1 MSPAHI
7 RNRPERWSRRLWGAH
22 LWGGSLAAILALAT
36 VVAVYGQ
43 QGLGKEHLGRQGL
56 GKEGNPRR
64 AQESNSAI
72 PAAEFSRIVQQ
83 FSEKGGY
90 FQSDNFTSNE
100 TAYLHIVSRF
110 REIGVAGGAY
120 IGVGPEQNFTYIA
133 KIRPRIAFIVD
144 IRRQAVI
151 QHLLY
156 KAIFHLAETRA
167 QFLAWLFSEPIPG
180 RDALSRN
187 VPVES
192 LIDFVTMSPATEEA
206 FQANLAT
213 LRRTIEREFRFPLS
227 PEDVE
232 SLRYVYAAFFRGNLD
247 VSFRFGT
254 GDYASSWR
262 GRFPALGDLLL
273 ATDENGE
280 KGNFLA
286 NEADYQFV
294 RSLHRQNRIIP
305 VVGNFA
311 GPKALASVG
320 AYLRRNGYTVSAFY
334 TSNVEQFLFG
344 NGTYAQFA
352 ENVRKLP
359 INENSVFIRAVRS
372 GWDRHPAALP
382 GHRMTPMLQ
391 RLPVFLQD
399 FDDGLLTDYWNLTT
413 RHYIPPRE
421 VSDRLEQLPGR

>member
-1 MSPAHI
+1 MERS
-7 RNRPERWSRRLWGAH
+7 ERWSRRLWAA
-22 LWGGSLAAILALAT
+22 SLAAILALAT
-36 VVAVYGQ
+36 VVAVHGQ
-43 QGLGKEHLGRQGL
+43 QDLGRQDL
-56 GKEGNPRR
+56 RR
-64 AQESNSAI
+64 APQSSGAI
-72 PAAEFSRIVQQ
+72 PAAEFSRIIQQ
-83 FSEKGGY
+83 FSEAGGY

-110 REIGVAGGAY
+110 KEIGVADGAY

-133 KIRPRIAFIVD
+133 KIHPSIAFIVD

-151 QHLLY
+151 QHLMY

-180 RDALSRN
+180 RNALQGN

-192 LIDFVTMSPATEEA
+192 LIDYVTMSPATEEA
-206 FQANLAT
+206 FQTNLAT
-213 LRRTIEREFRFPLS
+213 IRRTIEGEFRFPLS
-227 PEDVE
+227 PEDIE
-232 SLRYVYAAFFRGNLD
+232 SLRYVYSAFFHGNLSI
-247 VSFRFGT
+247 SFRFGSR
-254 GDYASSWR
+254 GYPSAWR
-262 GRFPALGDLLL
+262 GGFPGLSDLIL

-305 VVGNFA
+305 VVGDFA
-311 GPKALASVG
+311 GPKALASV
-320 AYLRRNGYTVSAFY
+320 ADYLRKNGYTVSAFY

-344 NGTYAQFA
+344 NDAYARFA

-359 INENSVFIRAVRS
+359 MNNNSVFIRAVRS

-382 GHRMTPMLQ
+382 GHRMTPMLE

-399 FDDGLLTDYWNLTT
+399 FDDGLLTDYWNLTS
-413 RHYIPPRE
+413 RHYIAPRE
-421 VSDRLEQLPGR
+421 VTDRLELVPAP